1 MHNTCQ
7 IEIRDKVKNL
17 RRLEAQRNE
26 INAKGTW
33 LLLALTMHIHIP
45 VVRLLREELTLLSE
59 PGSHV
64 GEIAKLMGKSKALV
78 KVCAP

>member
-1 MHNTCQ
+1 MHNNLQ

>member
-78 KVCAP
+78 KVCAR